1 MPFAAGLVV
10 GTVYLRHHWVVDILA
25 GFVLTFF
32 SYWAGPRLE
41 DWWSAHAG
49 WSGERETMEDSPM
62 RRSPASAKNVRESDA
77 TPRVA
82 ANVMES

>member
-41 DWWSAHAG
+41 DWWNAQAG
-49 WSGERETMEDSPM
+49 WGGEGTMEDSRVGRPA
-62 RRSPASAKNVRESDA
+62 ASANREADS

-82 ANVMES
+82 AKVMES